1 MVNAGTRRR
10 LPVEGSRRLW
20 WGLALLVF
28 VAAVAGGV
36 SALWLGR
43 SPGHSPVAAPPE
55 SAPESIIAG
64 SRGVVLFFPDDDGIG
79 MVTEELLLPSRDQ
92 LDEDVLSVMTVLQ
105 RGPRAARTAAALPA
119 GARPLGVFLDRAAG
133 HAVVD
138 WSRELITGQ
147 PGGSAAELATLTSIL
162 RTLTWNFPELATCT
176 LLVEGAPVSTLAG
189 HLDAD
194 RPFILKRWR

>member
-1 MVNAGTRRR
+1 MTARARRR
-10 LPVEGSRRLW
+10 LPIEGGRRLW
-20 WGLALLVF
+20 WGLALLAF

-36 SALWLGR
+36 SALWLSR
-43 SPGHSPVAAPPE
+43 SPSHSPVAAPPE
-55 SAPESIIAG
+55 SAPESLVAG
-64 SRGVVLFFPDDDGIG
+64 SRGVVLYFPDDDGIG
-79 MVTEELLLPSRDQ
+79 MVTEELLLPSRDH
-92 LDEDVLSVMTVLQ
+92 LDEDVLSVMSALQ

-119 GARPLGVFLDRAAG
+119 GSRPLGVFLDHASG
-133 HAVVD
+133 HVVVD

-162 RTLTWNFPELATCT
+162 RTLSWNFPELATCT